1 MIKPSRMMVDK
12 LIRHFR
18 ANENMESCRREG
30 KRVRGSR
37 QEAAHGRRVYQQT
50 AGQRRG
56 PSLVPPGSR
65 MEHEVSLNRGC
76 PF

>member
-30 KRVRGSR
+30 KRVRGP
-37 QEAAHGRRVYQQT
+37 GRKHHT
-50 AGQRRG
+50 
-56 PSLVPPGSR
+56 
-65 MEHEVSLNRGC
+65 EEV
-76 PF
+76 

>member
-56 PSLVPPGSR
+56 PSVLSPSWEQEGT
-65 MEHEVSLNRGC
+65 
-76 PF
+76 